1 MGGRS
6 WSRWQFG
13 EVSGS
18 FQMFVQFG
26 EVKFEVVWVGEHME
40 FEGFNRSWIRS
51 SLLSMKACW
60 KSFERV
66 EKM

>member
-1 MGGRS
+1 
-6 WSRWQFG
+6 
-13 EVSGS
+13 
-18 FQMFVQFG
+18 MFVQFG